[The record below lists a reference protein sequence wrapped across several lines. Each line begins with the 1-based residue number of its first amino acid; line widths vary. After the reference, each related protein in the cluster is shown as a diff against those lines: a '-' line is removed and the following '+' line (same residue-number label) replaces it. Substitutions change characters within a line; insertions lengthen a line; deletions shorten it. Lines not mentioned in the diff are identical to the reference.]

1 MKLVSVNVSLPKEI
15 GERGREVRTGI
26 FKEPVAGRIAV
37 GRTNLEGDG
46 QADLAVHGGVH
57 KAVYAYPMEHYDTWK
72 RELDR
77 GDLSW
82 GQFGENLTV
91 EGMLEEDVCIG
102 DLFRVGSASLEV
114 SQPREPC
121 FKLGI
126 KFGSPAFPRKFLK
139 SERSGFYFRVIEEG
153 ELGAGDSIS
162 RLRKDPARLSVRE
175 VFHLKMFDRQN
186 TEGARRALAVEA
198 LSPSWR
204 DAFTRILEKGSGA

>member
-1 MKLVSVNVSLPKEI
+1 MKLVSVNVSPPKEI
-15 GERGREVRTGI
+15 GEPGREVRTGI

-46 QADLAVHGGVH
+46 QADLTVHGGVH
-57 KAVYAYPMEHYDTWK
+57 KAVYAYPIEHYDTWR
-72 RELDR
+72 RELGRD
-77 GDLSW
+77 DLPW

-91 EGMLEEDVCIG
+91 EGMLEEGVCIG
-102 DLFRVGSASLEV
+102 DVFRVGSASLEV

-126 KFGSPAFPRKFLK
+126 KFRSPAFPKKFLK

-153 ELGAGDSIS
+153 EVGACDSI
-162 RLRKDPARLSVRE
+162 LRIHSDPARLSVRE

-186 TEGARRALAVEA
+186 TEGVRRALAVEA

-204 DAFTRILEKGSGA
+204 EAFTRILEKSGGA